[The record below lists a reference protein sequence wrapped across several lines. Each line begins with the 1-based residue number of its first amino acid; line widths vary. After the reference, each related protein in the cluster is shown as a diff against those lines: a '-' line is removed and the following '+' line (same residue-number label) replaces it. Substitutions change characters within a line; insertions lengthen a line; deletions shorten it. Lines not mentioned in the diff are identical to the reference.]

1 MRSAGCQQVEDVTLT
16 SHDCASS
23 EKCTS
28 ICGNA
33 EQLLELP
40 PDASVRKHTSRDFKG
55 KLNELDLAFDHLG
68 CGLRKYLMQ
77 DFLRFVDF
85 LVRYQMSWRLGTK
98 WQNSSENNCR
108 QGTKSNH
115 ISPSLRDF
123 RESSSKCVRNELSSS
138 HEQVVEDNQPSSISR
153 GCKFSYVQ
161 GDDHGSTTYA
171 ESNDESSNRH
181 LNKTVCSCLDDGSV
195 NEYDTAKVDCKLSS
209 HLVSRQTSDK
219 SSDKCT
225 SRSDGCNQFLFARGQ
240 RLATKGSTEGDKDG
254 GDDTSIITL
263 LKSERKC

>member
-123 RESSSKCVRNELSSS
+123 RESSSKCVRKIKMKSYPRQTNETLSHSYLDSS
-138 HEQVVEDNQPSSISR
+138 RSHPISSIIWTS
-153 GCKFSYVQ
+153 FTNQSSFA
-161 GDDHGSTTYA
+161 HGSLGIWIPTK
-171 ESNDESSNRH
+171 H
-181 LNKTVCSCLDDGSV
+181 F
-195 NEYDTAKVDCKLSS
+195 LSEKNMKAY
-209 HLVSRQTSDK
+209 K
-219 SSDKCT
+219 S
-225 SRSDGCNQFLFARGQ
+225 
-240 RLATKGSTEGDKDG
+240 
-254 GDDTSIITL
+254 
-263 LKSERKC
+263 